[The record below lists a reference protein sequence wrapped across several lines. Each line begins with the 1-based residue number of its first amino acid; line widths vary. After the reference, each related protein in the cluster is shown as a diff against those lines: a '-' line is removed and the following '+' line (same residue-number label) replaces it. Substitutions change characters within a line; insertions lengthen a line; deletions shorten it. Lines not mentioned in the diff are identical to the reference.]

1 MLEIKNL
8 KVFYDMPSDEYFSIP
23 AVSFSSLK
31 GFSIEKTAGMVLGSR
46 VHEYIGE
53 AHKYDWADA
62 EKVRKIAGEIRR
74 TIGPAMPYFKSEVS
88 FICEMHYD
96 GFMMRYKG
104 RMDKWNPQKLI
115 VDWKILGFS
124 LEQAIKTFH
133 YDRQMSGYCIATNTP
148 KALIVAYNKNKN
160 QIEKKIII
168 PDDRF
173 WKHQVLIHGYPYN
186 I

>member
-1 MLEIKNL
+1 MLEIRNL
-8 KVFYDMPSDEYFSIP
+8 KVFYEMPPEEYFSIP

-31 GFSIEKTAGMVLGSR
+31 GFSGEKTAGMMLGSR

-62 EKVRKIAGEIRR
+62 EKVRKISGEIRR
-74 TIGPAMPYFKSEVS
+74 FIGPALPYFKSEVS

-96 GFMMRYKG
+96 GFMMKYKG
-104 RMDKWNPQKLI
+104 RIDKWNPQKLI
-115 VDWKILGFS
+115 IDWKILGSS
-124 LEQAIKTFH
+124 LQSAIERFN
-133 YDRQMSGYCIATNTP
+133 YDRQMSGYCIATDTP
-148 KALIVAYNKNKN
+148 KALIVAFNKKTNK
-160 QIEKKIII
+160 IENKIII

-173 WKHQVLIHGYPYN
+173 WKQQVLINGYPYN